1 MENETVVE
9 RVIREQKEKKAKNRK
24 IGLIVLGVLLVI
36 GFIGS
41 RFDKGGKKINEDK
54 AVDTTVSA
62 PFRFNKDSVFALM
75 KKDNLFTL
83 SKLELGKDSIL
94 HIWLK
99 DYDAGENAPFYY
111 DTAYHLTDGGLIK
124 EIELYKG
131 KKKISSYGLIT
142 EANNKEFKEHILS
155 NGHCYAVD
163 DAIKEK
169 LNDANSY
176 EWVNG
181 KWYVEGD
188 GIYEVD
194 CEFTAKNAF
203 NATIKNQAVA
213 KVFKDGTVLSV
224 KIGE

>member
-1 MENETVVE
+1 M
-9 RVIREQKEKKAKNRK
+9 IIPQKYKCSPQYISEP
-24 IGLIVLGVLLVI
+24 I
-36 GFIGS
+36 
-41 RFDKGGKKINEDK
+41 
-54 AVDTTVSA
+54 
-62 PFRFNKDSVFALM
+62 
-75 KKDNLFTL
+75 FTL